1 MPSSMRLLR
10 SKSCAGILADILVF
24 RLRLCYTSTAVGE
37 AVRQVV
43 AVNMKVEAIGA
54 RDGASTG
61 IWAVI

>member
-1 MPSSMRLLR
+1 MRLLR

-24 RLRLCYTSTAVGE
+24 RLRLCYTSTAVE